1 MTGREGPQTNYSK
14 RSRNHHMQQEYEKLW
29 NVLEV
34 QGMFFV
40 CFVVV
45 EDELELMIIKKQF

>member
-1 MTGREGPQTNYSK
+1 MGREGPQTNYSEK
-14 RSRNHHMQQEYEKLW
+14 SRNHHMQQEYEKFW

-45 EDELELMIIKKQF
+45 EDELELMLIEK